1 MKQNITQWKNAIL
14 QSPDKKAM
22 PIMTYP
28 GLSMVGSSVY
38 EMVTSGEVQY
48 QCIKAL
54 ADRYP
59 SIASATLI
67 MDLSVEAELFG
78 SKVSYAENE
87 IPTVTSRLI
96 DSYQGVSELRMPMVG
111 EGRSGQNLL
120 AAKLAVENIT
130 DRPVFGG
137 IIGPYSLA
145 GRLYD
150 ITEMMMGILLEP
162 EGAHSLLN
170 VCTDFLKKYAKA
182 FKDEGCHGVVIAEPA
197 AGLLAAEQC
206 EEFSS
211 RYVKEIIE
219 YVQDENFMVILHN
232 CGNTVGLVQTMLST
246 GAEGF
251 HFGNA
256 VDLMQILV
264 QMPANKLVFGNID
277 PAGIIKNS
285 TPNQVKTRCLE
296 LLEQTAGYK
305 NHILSSG
312 CDIPP
317 GTPLEN
323 MDAFFE
329 AVKEH
334 NMSLKFKV

>member
-1 MKQNITQWKNAIL
+1 
-14 QSPDKKAM
+14 M

-28 GLSMVGSSVY
+28 GLALVGNSVY
-38 EMVTSGEVQY
+38 EMVTNGEIQY
-48 QCIKAL
+48 RCIKAL
-54 ADRYP
+54 ADCYP

-67 MDLSVEAELFG
+67 MDLSVEAEMFG
-78 SKVSYAENE
+78 SKVSYADNE
-87 IPTVTSRLI
+87 IPTVTDRLI
-96 DSYQGVSELRMPMVG
+96 DSFQKVSDLRMPEVG

-120 AAKLAVENIT
+120 AARLAVKNIT

-150 ITEMMMGILLEP
+150 ITDMMMGILLEP
-162 EGAHSLLN
+162 DGAHSLLRI
-170 VCTDFLKKYAKA
+170 CTDFLKNYAKA
-182 FKDEGCHGVVIAEPA
+182 YKDEGCQGVVIAEPA
-197 AGLLAAEQC
+197 AGLLASEQC

-211 RYVKEIIE
+211 RYVKEIVE
-219 YVQDENFMVILHN
+219 YVQDEDFIVILHN
-232 CGNTVGLVQTMLST
+232 CGNTVGLVPTMLDT

-256 VDLMQILV
+256 VDMTQILV
-264 QMPANKLVFGNID
+264 QLPANKLAFGNVD

-285 TPNQVKTRCLE
+285 TPAQVKAHCLE
-296 LLEQTAGYK
+296 LLDQTASYP
-305 NHILSSG
+305 NFVLSSG

-317 GTPLEN
+317 GTAMKN

-329 AVKEH
+329 AVKEY
-334 NMSLKFKV
+334 NKNFKFQIP